1 MKKVLFAII
10 IYLSSMLHINAQEP
24 VKIKITV
31 GANSFVAT
39 LFDNATAKAFV
50 ELLPITITMTE
61 LNGNEKYHYLTNSL
75 PVATEN
81 PATIQNG
88 DLMLYSSNYIVI
100 FYETFSASYSYTK
113 IGKVDNPAGLKT
125 ALGSQNPSVTF
136 ERIGNVTGIGSI
148 QPNNNEIII
157 SNDGLLQFTRD
168 AKKISLYDINGR
180 VLASTTSQ
188 VINMNNFSKGVY
200 LLKIEGTE
208 QSQSRTIKLKY

>member
-1 MKKVLFAII
+1 MKKGLFAII
-10 IYLSSMLHINAQEP
+10 IYFISMLHITAQES
-24 VKIKITV
+24 VKVKITV

-50 ELLPITITMTE
+50 ALLPMTITMTE
-61 LNGNEKYHYLTNSL
+61 LNGNEKYYYLTNSL
-75 PVATEN
+75 PVASEN

-113 IGKVDNPAGLKT
+113 IGKVDNPTGLKT
-125 ALGSQNPSVTF
+125 ALGLGNPTVAF
-136 ERIGNVTGIGSI
+136 ELIGNATGIGSI

-157 SNDGLLQFTRD
+157 SSDGLLQFTGY
-168 AKKISLYDINGR
+168 AKKISLYNINGR
-180 VLASTTSQ
+180 KLASTTSQ
-188 VINMNNFSKGVY
+188 VINMNSFSKGIY
-200 LLKIEGTE
+200 FLKIEGKE